1 MQLFGLLT
9 IGAPWVTAYEPLHYG
24 RELRFPAPGS
34 PRTAVADPLSG
45 AGSPPDGSPSARFLR
60 AHPGF
65 SWVDKSGAK
74 RPDRGDSLA
83 AHGPGQAIG
92 LPASLT
98 RGTAEAPGSRAARR
112 AVVPAT
118 RSALEAGGAAPQA
131 LHRKGIAAV
140 GARPST
146 GKASSRTVIKGS
158 SYTHGEPGR
167 PFLRSIAARVNEGVP
182 AGTNGTGR

>member
-1 MQLFGLLT
+1 MAQRSMLVPNRNPF
-9 IGAPWVTAYEPLHYG
+9 
-24 RELRFPAPGS
+24 
-34 PRTAVADPLSG
+34 
-45 AGSPPDGSPSARFLR
+45 AGSLGRRSPARPNSWPDVPASVASEPNSLLR
-60 AHPGF
+60 APAHRLLVLLAHPGF
-65 SWVDKSGAK
+65 PWIDKSGAK

-112 AVVPAT
+112 AVAPAT

-131 LHRKGIAAV
+131 LRRKGIASV

-158 SYTHGEPGR
+158 
-167 PFLRSIAARVNEGVP
+167 
-182 AGTNGTGR
+182 